1 MQYINMIIIITTI
14 IIITVIIIIRIIR
27 IRIIIIINNNNNIY
41 VTLCS
46 VGKTAECYCML
57 LYVAVIHCTPVLS
70 RMVPEARSIGGQPQ
84 QCINFPLGHNG
95 AAGGVGEKYDGR

>member
-1 MQYINMIIIITTI
+1 
-14 IIITVIIIIRIIR
+14 
-27 IRIIIIINNNNNIY
+27 
-41 VTLCS
+41 
-46 VGKTAECYCML
+46 ML